1 MLGFLNQFKIAGN
14 QLIRTYKCSKFKAE
28 TAHQQVNVCN
38 WVSWNAIP
46 GRRESVIWGIKGRVQ
61 THRAKNISTMKS
73 KPSKATK
80 LSRMKKYNQLYKILR
95 AILTNLIQIKL
106 RLRNSQF
113 LEETTNCQQKL
124 NLRPNKKMTFSRIRD
139 ITPWCSSKA
148 SSSLTSPTT
157 TKASRMVSSSATLAR
172 RVLTE
177 KLWTTP
183 FPRTHGKK
191 SKFIKLKIPT
201 AFQIWQGSKLC

>member
-1 MLGFLNQFKIAGN
+1 MPGFLNQFKIAGN
-14 QLIRTYKCSKFKAE
+14 QLIRTYKCSIFKAE

-46 GRRESVIWGIKGRVQ
+46 GRRESAIWGIKGRVL

-73 KPSKATK
+73 KPSK
-80 LSRMKKYNQLYKILR
+80 LSRMKRYNQLYKILR
-95 AILTNLIQIKL
+95 AILTNQIQIKL

-124 NLRPNKKMTFSRIRD
+124 NLRPNKKMTFSKIRD
-139 ITPWCSSKA
+139 TTPWCSLRA

-201 AFQIWQGSKLC
+201 AFQTWQDSKLC